1 MTEGS
6 AASDIARKE
15 VVYRMPGTETVVVR
29 RGLEYRTTE
38 AGPLAMDLYRPPA
51 AGNDAKLPV
60 VVIVA
65 GYRDAGF
72 QRMLGTSFK
81 DMGST
86 VGWARLMAASGI
98 TAIAYTNREP
108 VSDLEEI
115 LRHLRTNGAHLG
127 LDGERI
133 GLWASSGNAP
143 LALRALMEGPEARP
157 RCAALLYPYT
167 LDLEGHTGV
176 AEAAA
181 MFRFENPV
189 AGKSAAD
196 LPADVPLFLARA
208 GRDEMPRLNETLDRF
223 LGAALARNLPVTF
236 ANHAAG
242 PHAFDLLDDSETSR
256 EIIRATLQFLRTHL
270 PGGG

>member
-1 MTEGS
+1 VSE
-6 AASDIARKE
+6 IARKE
-15 VVYRMPGTETVVVR
+15 VVYRLPGTETVNVR
-29 RGLEYRTTE
+29 RGLEYRTTD
-38 AGPLAMDLYRPPA
+38 AGALTMDLYRPPT
-51 AGNDAKLPV
+51 AGIGAKLPI

-72 QRMLGTSFK
+72 QRMLGCSFK

-86 VGWARLMAASGI
+86 VGWARLMAASGM
-98 TAIAYTNREP
+98 AALAYANREP
-108 VSDLEEI
+108 VADLEEV
-115 LRHLRTNGAHLG
+115 LRHLRANGAHLG

-143 LALRALMEGPEARP
+143 LALWALMAGQARP

-167 LDLEGHTGV
+167 LDLDGHTGV
-176 AEAAA
+176 SEAAA

-208 GRDEMPRLNETLDRF
+208 GLDEMPRLNETLDRF
-223 LGAALARNLPVTF
+223 LGAALSRNLPVTMT
-236 ANHAAG
+236 NHAAG
-242 PHAFDLLDDSETSR
+242 PHAFDLLEDSETSR
-256 EIIRATLQFLRTHL
+256 EIVRATLQFLRTHL
-270 PGGG
+270 LGG

>member
-1 MTEGS
+1 VSERS
-6 AASDIARKE
+6 SVSEIARKE
-15 VVYRMPGTETVVVR
+15 VVYRLPGTETVDVR
-29 RGLEYRTTE
+29 RGLEYRTTD
-38 AGPLAMDLYRPPA
+38 AGALTMDLYRPA
-51 AGNDAKLPV
+51 TAGDGAKLPI

-72 QRMLGTSFK
+72 QRMLGCSFK

-98 TAIAYTNREP
+98 AAIAYTNREP
-108 VSDLEEI
+108 VADLEEM
-115 LRHLRTNGAHLG
+115 LRHLRANGAHLG

-143 LALRALMEGPEARP
+143 LALWAMMAGGEARP

-167 LDLEGHTGV
+167 LDLDGHTGV

-181 MFRFENPV
+181 MFRFENPA
-189 AGKSAAD
+189 AGMSAAD
-196 LPADVPLFLARA
+196 LPSEVPFFLARA
-208 GRDEMPRLNETLDRF
+208 GLDEMPRLNETLDRF
-223 LGAALARNLPVTF
+223 LVAALSRNLQVTMT
-236 ANHAAG
+236 NHSAG

-256 EIIRATLQFLRTHL
+256 EIVRATLQFLRTHL
-270 PGGG
+270 LGGG

>member
-1 MTEGS
+1 MTES
-6 AASDIARKE
+6 PVNAIARRE
-15 VVYRMPGTETVVVR
+15 VVYRLPGTETVVVR
-29 RGLEYRTTE
+29 RGLEYRAEE
-38 AGPLAMDLYRPPA
+38 AGPLTMDVYRPA
-51 AGNDAKLPV
+51 TAGNDAQLPI

-72 QRMLGTSFK
+72 QRMLGCSFK

-98 TAIAYTNREP
+98 AAIAYVNREP
-108 VSDLEEI
+108 VADLEEI
-115 LRHLRTNGAHLG
+115 LRHLRENGESLG

-143 LALRALMEGPEARP
+143 LALWALTAGREVHP

-167 LDLEGHTGV
+167 LDLDGHTGV

-181 MFRFENPV
+181 MFRFENPA

-208 GRDEMPRLNETLDRF
+208 GLDEMPRLNETLDRF
-223 LGAALARNLPVTF
+223 LGAALSRNLPVTL
-236 ANHAAG
+236 ANHSRG
-242 PHAFDLLDDSETSR
+242 PHAFDLLDDGETSR
-256 EIIRATLQFLRTHL
+256 EIVRATLQFLRMHL
-270 PGGG
+270 LGAG